1 MIRKVKANI
10 IQYRGLCCDKINT
23 SVTSSSADAGKPARR
38 DIIRREQK
46 YRQLVGRR
54 TAVPYAEGVL
64 TYRQAAASYS
74 TAIAQRYQTEN
85 F

>member
-1 MIRKVKANI
+1 MLRNLRDVISSGGRKSIGNWLA
-10 IQYRGLCCDKINT
+10 
-23 SVTSSSADAGKPARR
+23 
-38 DIIRREQK
+38 
-46 YRQLVGRR
+46 
-54 TAVPYAEGVL
+54 AVPHAEGVL

>member
-23 SVTSSSADAGKPARR
+23 PVTGSSADAEKPARR
-38 DIIRREQK
+38 DIIRREEK

-54 TAVPYAEGVL
+54 TGRSFVQHRHCSALSDRKFLSPPK
-64 TYRQAAASYS
+64 
-74 TAIAQRYQTEN
+74 
-85 F
+85 